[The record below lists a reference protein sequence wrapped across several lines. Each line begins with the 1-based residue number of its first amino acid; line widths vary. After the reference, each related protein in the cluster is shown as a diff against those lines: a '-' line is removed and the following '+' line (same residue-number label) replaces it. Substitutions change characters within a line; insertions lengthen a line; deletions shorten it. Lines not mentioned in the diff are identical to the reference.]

1 MDFWNDMKR
10 NITQSSQEVVQK
22 AKDIAEISKLKS
34 KQEELQRQITEIY
47 IHIGQDITAEWRER
61 GSVDTDPEEFLLT
74 QSCYH
79 QVIENISKIMELQE
93 NKSLI
98 QERIITLQGYIKC
111 PQCGKDIDSKAVF
124 CQYCGYH
131 MEQQMQKQSLR
142 QCKRCG
148 ASLPDD
154 ALFCVECGEKIE
166 E

>member
-10 NITQSSQEVVQK
+10 NITQTSQEAVQK
-22 AKDIAEISKLKS
+22 AKDIAEISKLRS
-34 KQEELQRQITEIY
+34 KQEELQHQITDLY
-47 IHIGQDITAEWRER
+47 IHIGQDITAEWKEHA
-61 GSVDTDPEEFLLT
+61 SADTAPEEFLLP

-79 QVIENISKIMELQE
+79 QVAENISKIMELQE
-93 NKSLI
+93 NKNFI

-124 CQYCGYH
+124 CQHCGYH
-131 MEQQMQKQSLR
+131 MEQQLSNQSSR
-142 QCKRCG
+142 QCKRC
-148 ASLPDD
+148 APLPDD